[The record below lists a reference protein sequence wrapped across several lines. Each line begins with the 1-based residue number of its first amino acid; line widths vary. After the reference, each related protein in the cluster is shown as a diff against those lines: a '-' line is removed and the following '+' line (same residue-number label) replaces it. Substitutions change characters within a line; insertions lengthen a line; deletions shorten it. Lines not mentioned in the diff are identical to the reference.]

1 MFRRSLFRRSL
12 TVVLAL
18 VLALGGV
25 ATLAATGAREA
36 PETGGRQTDGA
47 EAEASD
53 ELTVY
58 TYDVFPQPLSD
69 AVTAHFEEEYGVEV
83 TWERFADTGQLFN
96 QVYLERDNP
105 EADVVIGLDNTY
117 LGRIYDSELFERYE
131 PEDIRLREEFLL
143 VDPEYRAIPFDYGF
157 VTLNYD
163 SRSLSDPPETW
174 EDLTSEAYRDSI
186 VLMNPATASPGRN
199 FLLLTVAE
207 FGADEFTDYWERLE
221 PNILT
226 ITSTWS
232 EGYGLYTQGEAPIV
246 LSYST
251 SPAYHIA
258 YEDVTRYKALYL
270 DGTAYAQIEVAGIAK
285 GARNRINAERFID
298 FMLGPEFQ
306 SEIALNQI
314 MYPVHP
320 DVELPDSFQE
330 IPQPE
335 RTVSLDEESVLENIQ
350 TWLDEWEQV
359 MR

>member
-1 MFRRSLFRRSL
+1 MFRRSF

-18 VLALGGV
+18 ALALGG
-25 ATLAATGAREA
+25 AASLWGTGAQESSGSGA
-36 PETGGRQTDGA
+36 EQTGGAPA
-47 EAEASD
+47 EPSD

-58 TYDVFPQPLSD
+58 TYDVFPQALTDVVDS
-69 AVTAHFEEEYGVEV
+69 HFQEEYGVEV

-96 QVYLERDNP
+96 QVYLQRNDP
-105 EADVVIGLDNTY
+105 GADVVIGLDNTY
-117 LGRIYDSELFERYE
+117 LGRIYESELFEPYE
-131 PEDIRLREEFLL
+131 PANMELREDFLL
-143 VDPEYRAIPFDYGF
+143 VDDEYRVVPFDYGF
-157 VTLNYD
+157 ITLNYD

-174 EDLTSEAYRDSI
+174 EELTSEEYRDSI

-199 FLLLTVAE
+199 FLLLSIAE
-207 FGADEFTDYWERLE
+207 FGPEEFTEYWERLE

-226 ITSTWS
+226 VTSTWS

-270 DGTAYAQIEVAGIAK
+270 DGSAYAQIEVAGITN
-285 GARNRINAERFID
+285 GAENRINAERFID
-298 FMLGPEFQ
+298 FMLSPAFQ

-320 DVELPDSFQE
+320 DVELPESFRE
-330 IPQPE
+330 LPQPE
-335 RTVSLDEESVLENIQ
+335 NTVSLDEERVQENLQ
-350 TWLDEWEQV
+350 TWLDEWERV